1 MESLELKHQIRVLQ
15 AHIAELGELVAD
27 LTTDPILRAK
37 TISRLIEQNN
47 RLTHL
52 TSISSD

>member
-1 MESLELKHQIRVLQ
+1 MESTELKHQIRVLQ
-15 AHIAELGELVAD
+15 AHIIELGELVVD
-27 LTTDPILRAK
+27 LHTDPILRAK

-52 TSISSD
+52 SSIASD